1 MPHSKSEF
9 TGKKVRCPGC
19 AAKGEDRSGDNLALR
34 EDGTGFCFKCN
45 KGYDPDA
52 KAEQVVPKSG
62 FRVEDVTIQSF
73 PVGSDPARNLSA
85 STAELYQTQVSMNTI
100 SGAIEKVYYPYDGG
114 YKLRTLPKSF
124 YAIGEPKGLFWPKE
138 VPEHPK
144 GALVLTEGEEDT
156 LAVAEV
162 LQKCSKEGTAASVGN
177 GTSVDRS
184 VMRDLEKIKKF
195 KKVIVW
201 FDNDDAGET
210 AASKLCELLAPEVRE
225 VLQVPRDLSSKFKDA
240 SAHVQA
246 SDYIGAWK
254 RLTSGKT
261 FEPEGVV
268 AGADADLDDLME
280 EVEEGSELPF
290 PVLQGKLHGLRK
302 GEITTICAGS
312 GIGKSTIVKE
322 IGYDLVRNKGCTV
335 CHIAL
340 EDLVKTVQ
348 QSYIAMDNNVPWQ
361 RLRTNPWEVDKV
373 DWQRSKD
380 EVLSKM
386 YFFRH
391 FGSINPDN
399 LIRKMEYYVHAKQVD
414 YIILDHLSMVV
425 SGLDMPNERKAF
437 DVIMTKLAEMVVRT
451 GVGLLQVVHLKRR
464 DGGQVSFGEG
474 GKPSLSDLR
483 GSASLEQ
490 LSWNVLAVA
499 RDQQADDGTEDL
511 AVLYVLKN
519 RTWGY
524 TGECDTLRFDHPTG
538 RMVVANSF
546 KSETQTE
553 EEDE

>member
-1 MPHSKSEF
+1 MPRSDSKLS
-9 TGKKVRCPGC
+9 GKKVRCPGC
-19 AAKGEDRSGDNLALR
+19 AAKGEDRSGDNLVLR

-100 SGAIEKVYYPYDGG
+100 SGDIEKVYYPYDGG

-124 YAIGEPKGLFWPKE
+124 YAIGEPKGLFWPAE

-210 AASKLCELLAPEVRE
+210 AANKLCELLAPEVRE
-225 VLQVPRDLSSKFKDA
+225 VLQVPRDLSSKLKDA

-268 AGADADLDDLME
+268 AGA
-280 EVEEGSELPF
+280 VR
-290 PVLQGKLHGLRK
+290 HRK
-302 GEITTICAGS
+302 KYHS
-312 GIGKSTIVKE
+312 
-322 IGYDLVRNKGCTV
+322 
-335 CHIAL
+335 
-340 EDLVKTVQ
+340 
-348 QSYIAMDNNVPWQ
+348 
-361 RLRTNPWEVDKV
+361 
-373 DWQRSKD
+373 
-380 EVLSKM
+380 
-386 YFFRH
+386 
-391 FGSINPDN
+391 
-399 LIRKMEYYVHAKQVD
+399 
-414 YIILDHLSMVV
+414 
-425 SGLDMPNERKAF
+425 
-437 DVIMTKLAEMVVRT
+437 
-451 GVGLLQVVHLKRR
+451 
-464 DGGQVSFGEG
+464 
-474 GKPSLSDLR
+474 
-483 GSASLEQ
+483 
-490 LSWNVLAVA
+490 
-499 RDQQADDGTEDL
+499 
-511 AVLYVLKN
+511 
-519 RTWGY
+519 
-524 TGECDTLRFDHPTG
+524 
-538 RMVVANSF
+538 
-546 KSETQTE
+546 
-553 EEDE
+553 